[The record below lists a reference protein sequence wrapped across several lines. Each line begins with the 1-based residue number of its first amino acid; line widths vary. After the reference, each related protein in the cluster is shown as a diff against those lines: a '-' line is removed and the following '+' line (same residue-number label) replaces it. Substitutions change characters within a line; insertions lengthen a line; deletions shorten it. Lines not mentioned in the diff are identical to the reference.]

1 MIISMAIKFFGNED
15 LFLILESTAIN
26 ILIVSLA
33 ESFLGTGYKTAFWTE
48 DKKASFVHFSLFAL
62 PMK

>member
-15 LFLILESTAIN
+15 LFLIQTAIN